1 MFPDLNLLLDLF
13 MMVAVSREVEDKVDS
28 EEVEAEVP
36 VVVALASVE
45 DAEVVTVWEM
55 VDAFSELV

>member
-1 MFPDLNLLLDLF
+1 MV
-13 MMVAVSREVEDKVDS
+13 MVVAVSREVENKVDS

-45 DAEVVTVWEM
+45 DAEVVTAWEM

>member
-1 MFPDLNLLLDLF
+1 
-13 MMVAVSREVEDKVDS
+13 MMVAVSREVEDKEAS
-28 EEVEAEVP
+28 EEVEVEVP

>member
-1 MFPDLNLLLDLF
+1 MV
-13 MMVAVSREVEDKVDS
+13 MVVAVSREVGNKVDS

-45 DAEVVTVWEM
+45 DAEVVTAWEM